1 MACNFSLSMFLKQQ
15 SGMSPVSAS
24 ILDWE
29 LPVYASSA
37 GWMCVELQKGKFRKT
52 IEKKYCLEDNFYSSR
67 VQYFQTMRKIPFRKV
82 QKNAVFWEEGIKFL
96 EMVINNNKKASI
108 PNRKL
113 EIIYFKSKFII
124 SLRILLWNT
133 WAGEKDLGKSA

>member
-1 MACNFSLSMFLKQQ
+1 
-15 SGMSPVSAS
+15 
-24 ILDWE
+24 
-29 LPVYASSA
+29 
-37 GWMCVELQKGKFRKT
+37 
-52 IEKKYCLEDNFYSSR
+52 
-67 VQYFQTMRKIPFRKV
+67 MRKIPFRKV

-96 EMVINNNKKASI
+96 EMAINNNKKASI

-133 WAGEKDLGKSA
+133 